1 MLQSVAVVTRMV
13 QSKYYVVW
21 VGRDP
26 GIYTTWNECKAQVDG
41 FTGAK
46 YKSYPTM
53 AEAERAYGQ
62 GYAASFKAAGANGSP
77 GGAVRGKPAKAA
89 APMGDYEPDS
99 ISVDAAS
106 SGNPGIVE
114 YQGVDTR
121 TGERLFHQGPIPKGT
136 NNLGEFL
143 AIVHGLAYLQK
154 LGSDK
159 PVYSDS
165 RTAIKWV
172 REKHVATTLVR
183 DDTTA
188 DIWRL
193 VDRALAWL
201 NRNTYRNRIVKWE
214 TEVWGEIKADFG
226 RK

>member
-1 MLQSVAVVTRMV
+1 MA
-13 QSKYYVVW
+13 QSKHYVVW
-21 VGRDP
+21 VGRSP
-26 GIYTTWNECKAQVDG
+26 GVYGTWNECKAQVDG

-46 YKSYPTM
+46 YKSYPTK
-53 AEAERAYGQ
+53 AEAEQAFAQ
-62 GYAASFKAAGANGSP
+62 GYAASFKAAAAKSGA
-77 GGAVRGKPAKAA
+77 GKPASGKPKRQA
-89 APMGDYEPDS
+89 APAGDYDPDS

-106 SGNPGIVE
+106 SGNPGVVE
-114 YQGVDTR
+114 YQGVDTK

-154 LGSDK
+154 RGSDK
-159 PVYSDS
+159 PIYSDS
-165 RTAIKWV
+165 RTAMKWV

-183 DDTTA
+183 DESTA
-188 DIWRL
+188 VIWSM

-201 NRNTYRNRIVKWE
+201 NSHTYRNRIMKWE
-214 TEVWGEIKADFG
+214 TEAWGEIKADFG